1 MDYFSIMMLHL
12 WTVFPAFLIGTALLF
27 MKKCT
32 PIHKGFGKVYMVLMF
47 FTAIVSLFLE
57 ARVGMQ
63 FFNHF
68 GLIHLLS
75 FLTIY
80 TVPTAWIAARK
91 GNIKVHKRK
100 MIILYF
106 AGLIVAGG
114 FTFFPGRY
122 LHQFFFS

>member
-12 WTVFPAFLIGTALLF
+12 WTVLPAFAIGTVLLII
-27 MKKCT
+27 KKGT
-32 PIHKGFGKVYMVLMF
+32 PIHKGLGKVYMVLMF
-47 FTAIVSLFLE
+47 FTAVVSLFLE

-68 GLIHLLS
+68 GFIHLLS

-80 TVPTAWIAARK
+80 TIPTAWIAARK
-91 GNIKVHKRK
+91 GNIKSHKRK

-114 FTFFPGRY
+114 FTLVPGRY
-122 LHQFFFS
+122 LHGILFG

>member
-1 MDYFSIMMLHL
+1 MDYYNIMMLHL
-12 WTVFPAFLIGTALLF
+12 WTVLPSFAIGTLLLII
-27 MKKCT
+27 KKGT
-32 PIHKGFGKVYMVLMF
+32 PIHKKLGRVYMILMF
-47 FTAIVSLFLE
+47 FTAVASLFLE
-57 ARVGMQ
+57 ARVGRQ
-63 FFNHF
+63 FLNHF

-122 LHQFFFS
+122 LYQFFFG

>member
-12 WTVFPAFLIGTALLF
+12 WTVLPAFAIGTVLLII
-27 MKKCT
+27 KKGT
-32 PIHKGFGKVYMVLMF
+32 PIHKGLGKVYMVLMF
-47 FTAIVSLFLE
+47 FTAVVSLFLE

-68 GLIHLLS
+68 GFIHLLS

-80 TVPTAWIAARK
+80 TIPTAWIAARR
-91 GNIKVHKRK
+91 GNIKSHKRK

-114 FTFFPGRY
+114 FTLVPGRY
-122 LHQFFFS
+122 LHGILFG